1 MFTATAALATA
12 QGVLVLSGPVGLV
25 HPEAG
30 LNSFPIITVGCVLGA
45 LIGALIAARQPRN
58 PIGWLF
64 LAGQLGTAIG
74 LVSQAYAVR
83 VLQDGVLG
91 SPLAGQ
97 LATVVAS
104 ALGASWALSVLAA
117 VFLLFPDGSLPSR
130 RWRPVLW
137 GLPVPQV
144 AIILS
149 TVLVV
154 PIDSITRADEL
165 SPLVSTV
172 GVVSAFVSIGLLM
185 LSLVALVQRLRR
197 SRGEQRQQLR
207 WLTAAAFALVAGFV
221 LANLAGLG
229 SGEARVW
236 AVVPLFVAYVSVP
249 VAAGVAILR
258 YRLYDIDLVIN
269 RAVVGAAVVIFVT
282 VGYVTAVVL
291 LGALV
296 GGRVSE
302 QYWASVVATALVALA
317 FQPLRRGVQRLG
329 DRVVYGHRAAPYQA
343 LADLCRRLAQAIS
356 LEQVLPGVA
365 EVSGRSIGAASA
377 TVRLA
382 VAGGDDVVA
391 HWPTQPTLVGPASS
405 EYSQQVWEGVVRLG
419 EITVRMPAGRQV
431 SGMDRKLL
439 ADIATQA
446 GLGMRNAQLAA
457 QLRVQVDQAR
467 AQTEELE
474 ASRLR
479 LLAAQA
485 SQRQRLTRAVSAE
498 VLPHLA
504 QLRVGLAQAAAAT
517 QPAGTSRFLDAATET
532 TNRALEAL
540 RNIARGVFPPLLAR
554 KGLTAALRQYAAR
567 ADGRVALTISASRTG
582 RAAPLSPRGGHVL
595 LRRRDGS
602 RAGRLGGGRAGSRRL
617 ALHSDHHRQRPQWPA
632 PGRRAK
638 RGRPGAG
645 LGWHGCHRGAWRT
658 SEVAGQLPSA
668 AGHGPDRR
676 QRIGSEG
683 GLGHVGRG
691 PTLLHLSIP
700 VVLVVRRQKHDGAG
714 RCSGAQPASGLHPVD
729 TWEVHVHKD
738 QIRAQASG
746 CHDRFLA

>member
-1 MFTATAALATA
+1 MFTATAALAIA
-12 QGVLVLSGPVGLV
+12 QGALVLSGSVGLV

-45 LIGALIAARQPRN
+45 LIGALIASRQPRN

-74 LVSQAYAVR
+74 LVSQAYAVQ

-91 SPLAGQ
+91 PPLAGQ

-185 LSLVALVQRLRR
+185 LSLVALVQRLRG

-343 LADLCRRLAQAIS
+343 LSDLCRRLAQAIS

-391 HWPTQPTLVGPASS
+391 HWPAQPALVGPASS
-405 EYSQQVWEGVVRLG
+405 EYSQQVWEGAVRLG

-431 SGMDRKLL
+431 SGTDRKLL

-485 SQRQRLTRAVSAE
+485 SQRERLTRAVIVE

-504 QLRVGLAQAAAAT
+504 QLRVGLADASAAT
-517 QPAGTSRFLDAATET
+517 QPAGASRFLDAAMET

-540 RNIARGVFPPLLAR
+540 RDIARGVFPSLLAR
-554 KGLTAALRQYAAR
+554 KGLIAALRVYAAR
-567 ADGRVALTISASRTG
+567 ADGRVALTISPAA
-582 RAAPLSPRGGHVL
+582 RAARLASHLEAITYFCAVETIRE
-595 LRRRDGS
+595 
-602 RAGRLGGGRAGSRRL
+602 LGGSAVVELGRDDAHFTLTITAIDLSSR
-617 ALHSDHHRQRPQWPA
+617 
-632 PGRRAK
+632 
-638 RGRPGAG
+638 
-645 LGWHGCHRGAWRT
+645 
-658 SEVAGQLPSA
+658 LP
-668 AGHGPDRR
+668 
-676 QRIGSEG
+676 
-683 GLGHVGRG
+683 
-691 PTLLHLSIP
+691 
-700 VVLVVRRQKHDGAG
+700 DGAQG
-714 RCSGAQPASGLHPVD
+714 VVDRVLAWGGMVAIDAQGAPARLRVSFPQPPAMAQTAVNVSGPNADLPM
-729 TWEVHVHKD
+729 
-738 QIRAQASG
+738 
-746 CHDRFLA
+746 

>member
-12 QGVLVLSGPVGLV
+12 QGVLVLSGSVGLV
-25 HPEAG
+25 DTEAG

-45 LIGALIAARQPRN
+45 LIGALIATRQPRN

-64 LAGQLGTAIG
+64 LAGQLGTAVG

-83 VLQDGVLG
+83 VLQDGTLG
-91 SPLAGQ
+91 PPLAGQ

-130 RWRPVLW
+130 RWRAVLW
-137 GLPVPQV
+137 TLPVPQV
-144 AIILS
+144 ALVLS
-149 TVLVV
+149 TIIVV
-154 PIDSITRADEL
+154 PIDSISRADDL
-165 SPLVSTV
+165 SPLLTTVGAVSTLV
-172 GVVSAFVSIGLLM
+172 SVVLLL

-236 AVVPLFVAYVSVP
+236 AVAPLFVAYVSVP

-269 RAVVGAAVVIFVT
+269 RAVVGGAIVIFVT

-343 LADLCRRLAQAIS
+343 LAELCRRLAQAVS

-365 EVSGRSIGAASA
+365 EVSGRSVGAAFA

-382 VAGGDDVVA
+382 VAGGNDVVA
-391 HWPTQPTLVGPASS
+391 YWPTQPTLVGAPASS
-405 EYSQQVWEGVVRLG
+405 EHSQQVGEGPGRLG

-431 SGMDRKLL
+431 TGTDKTLL

-479 LLAAQA
+479 LLAAQE
-485 SQRQRLTRAVSAE
+485 SQRQRLTRAVSVE
-498 VLPHLA
+498 VVPHLA
-504 QLRVGLAQAAAAT
+504 RLRAELAHAAGVTDPVAA
-517 QPAGTSRFLDAATET
+517 SRLLDAASET

-540 RNIARGVFPPLLAR
+540 RDIARGVFPPLLAR
-554 KGLTAALRQYAAR
+554 KGLPAALRLYAAR
-567 ADGRVALTISASRTG
+567 SGGHVALTVSTPAPAARFPSTLEAVTYFCAVETVRELGGSALVELDLDDSHLTLTVT
-582 RAAPLSPRGGHVL
+582 AIDLS
-595 LRRRDGS
+595 
-602 RAGRLGGGRAGSRRL
+602 GRLTEGGKGVVDRVL
-617 ALHSDHHRQRPQWPA
+617 AW
-632 PGRRAK
+632 G
-638 RGRPGAG
+638 G
-645 LGWHGCHRGAWRT
+645 T
-658 SEVAGQLPSA
+658 VTIAGQGAPATLRVSFPQLPVMAQTALNVS
-668 AGHGPDRR
+668 GPNADF
-676 QRIGSEG
+676 G
-683 GLGHVGRG
+683 
-691 PTLLHLSIP
+691 T
-700 VVLVVRRQKHDGAG
+700 
-714 RCSGAQPASGLHPVD
+714 
-729 TWEVHVHKD
+729 
-738 QIRAQASG
+738 
-746 CHDRFLA
+746 